1 MSASASVVVRLIVPV
16 VVTLVAMIVPFAVM
30 LTLALLLP
38 TTAFSSNPSVPTSL
52 MTMFWFFCCT
62 PAERMSTS
70 VSIAIRP
77 AVEFRLAVLATMSA
91 TPASTTSSRM
101 LP

>member
-1 MSASASVVVRLIVPV
+1 MVRLIVPV
-16 VVTLVAMIVPFAVM
+16 VVTLVAVIVPLDVT

-38 TTAFSSNPSVPTSL
+38 TTARSSRPVVPTSL

-62 PAERMSTS
+62 PAERMLTS
-70 VSIAIRP
+70 VSTAILP
-77 AVEFRLAVLATMSA
+77 FVEFRLAVPAMMSA
-91 TPASTTSSRM
+91 TPASTLSSMM

>member
-1 MSASASVVVRLIVPV
+1 MLDVGSVDVRLIVPV
-16 VVTLVAMIVPFAVM
+16 VVTLVAVMVPFDVT

-38 TTAFSSNPSVPTSL
+38 TTALSSRPKEPTSL
-52 MTMFWFFCCT
+52 MTRFWFFCCT

-70 VSIAIRP
+70 VSTAILP
-77 AVEFRLAVLATMSA
+77 VVELRLAVPAIISA
-91 TPASTTSSRM
+91 TPASTGSSMM